1 MNDFGKLSAVL
12 ALAGAL
18 ILAALPTAVAQT
30 PGKPLVIALVNYA
43 DILQNSMAGK
53 SVNDQVVK
61 QREIFL
67 AEIRKVQTALSDEG
81 KALEQQRSILAK
93 EVFEAKVVEY
103 RRKQLEAKQTENGY
117 RRSLDQMQAKGRRAI
132 EEELDKILLEIA
144 EQRGIDIVMKA
155 GTPNGLILKARNELF
170 ITDDVIKV
178 LDANLPMVTIPPS
191 AQ

>member
-1 MNDFGKLSAVL
+1 MNDFGKLSVVL
-12 ALAGAL
+12 ALAGVL

-61 QREIFL
+61 QREIYL

-81 KALEQQRSILAK
+81 KELEQQRSILAK

-117 RRSLDQMQAKGRRAI
+117 RRSLATR
-132 EEELDKILLEIA
+132 
-144 EQRGIDIVMKA
+144 
-155 GTPNGLILKARNELF
+155 
-170 ITDDVIKV
+170 
-178 LDANLPMVTIPPS
+178 
-191 AQ
+191 